1 MLVLI
6 RSILFQTYFYLSV
19 AIAATLVVLVWP
31 VPKWSFSVTRFWSLG
46 MLSVGKWLCGLDYV
60 IEGQENVPDHPC
72 VIMVKHTSVFEAYA
86 QVILSPRNC
95 WVLKRELFW
104 VPFFGIGLMA
114 LKPIAIN
121 RGAGSSAVK
130 QVIRQGKERLAEGI
144 WVTVFP
150 EGTRVAPGTT
160 KKYGVSGAAL
170 AKEAGVPIVPVAHN
184 AGDLWPRR
192 SLRKKPGLIRVC
204 IGPPIDASELA
215 PKDTNLVVQDWI
227 ESKMREI
234 SAGYKDENAGS
245 SEPAPSVTIR
255 QDD

>member
-1 MLVLI
+1 MLV
-6 RSILFQTYFYLSV
+6 
-19 AIAATLVVLVWP
+19 
-31 VPKWSFSVTRFWSLG
+31 
-46 MLSVGKWLCGLDYV
+46 VGKWLCGLDYV
-60 IEGQENVPDHPC
+60 IEGQENMPDEPC
-72 VIMVKHTSVFEAYA
+72 VVMIKHSSVFEAYA
-86 QVILSPRNC
+86 QVVLSPRNC

-150 EGTRVAPGTT
+150 EGTRVAPGKT

-170 AKEAGVPIVPVAHN
+170 AHEAGVPIVPVAHN

-192 SLRKKPGLIRVC
+192 SLRKEPGLIRVC
-204 IGPPIDASELA
+204 IGPPIDASSRP
-215 PKDTNLVVQDWI
+215 PKETNLLVQEWI
-227 ESKMREI
+227 EGKMREI
-234 SAGYKDENAGS
+234 SASYKNEDADPSG
-245 SEPAPSVTIR
+245 PAPSTSE
-255 QDD
+255 